1 MGGRPVS
8 VPSTVV
14 TIGYNVG
21 VAELLGE
28 FAEGGATAA
37 HARAAV
43 DIQLTTPFGPV
54 LTGNTGMTPDGSSPN
69 EFAGTVIPALVPDAT
84 LPCNRL
90 DDDAAGVVPPLLFA
104 LPFILPLL
112 QDILVVIPVESLG
125 VELSIVEMALLLVL
139 PLEPGAIACSL
150 FLNI

>member
-1 MGGRPVS
+1 MS

-21 VAELLGE
+21 VAALLGE
-28 FAEGGATAA
+28 FPEGGATAA

-43 DIQLTTPFGPV
+43 GIQLTTPFGPV
-54 LTGNTGMTPDGSSPN
+54 LTGKTGITPDGRSAK
-69 EFAGTVIPALVPDAT
+69 EFAGKDIPVLVPEAT

-90 DDDAAGVVPPLLFA
+90 DEDAAGVVPPLLLA
-104 LPFILPLL
+104 LAPILPLL
-112 QDILVVIPVESLG
+112 EDILVTPVESLG
-125 VELSIVEMALLLVL
+125 VEPSMEEIALLLVL

>member
-1 MGGRPVS
+1 M
-8 VPSTVV
+8 
-14 TIGYNVG
+14 TIGYKVG

-28 FAEGGATAA
+28 FPEGGATAA

-43 DIQLTTPFGPV
+43 GIQLTTPFGPV
-54 LTGNTGMTPDGSSPN
+54 LTGNTGMTPDGRSPK
-69 EFAGTVIPALVPDAT
+69 ELAGTDMPAVVVPDAT
-84 LPCNRL
+84 LPCSLL

-112 QDILVVIPVESLG
+112 EDILVVTPVESLG

-139 PLEPGAIACSL
+139 PLDPGAMACSL